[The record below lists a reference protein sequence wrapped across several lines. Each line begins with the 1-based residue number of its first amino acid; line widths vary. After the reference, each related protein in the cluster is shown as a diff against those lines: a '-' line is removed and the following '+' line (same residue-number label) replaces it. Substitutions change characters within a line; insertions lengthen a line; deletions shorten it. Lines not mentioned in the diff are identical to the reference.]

1 MKKSGIIL
9 IFLFLFIAVKS
20 QTVDTTIKKLPVE
33 HFQEILKGTYTDTLS
48 THIWIFGNTD
58 CHRCEELHTLFLE
71 RNLPWIEYDMHD
83 PNNINLAYDLVKNAE
98 KSEKLS
104 FSFPIVVVNTKLYYN
119 VADLKVLAD
128 QIKANFKP

>member
-1 MKKSGIIL
+1 
-9 IFLFLFIAVKS
+9 
-20 QTVDTTIKKLPVE
+20 
-33 HFQEILKGTYTDTLS
+33 
-48 THIWIFGNTD
+48 
-58 CHRCEELHTLFLE
+58 
-71 RNLPWIEYDMHD
+71 MHD

-128 QIKANFKP
+128 QIKANLKP